1 METNIETADAS
12 PGSLHPVVT
21 RQSPRFIPMETPP
34 DEHRE
39 RHERDPLRTKWWYDT
54 WRPLTVDE
62 QFKTEPPGQ
71 RYVAVETYADKNPNN
86 YRHIEP
92 EMCLL
97 FTDQAEYYVVCRD
110 CRSVYGSMQWSGGTR
125 NPNWRQDSEDDRQLH
140 QRTKG
145 WCQFCD
151 PIFGNGGWSLR

>member
-1 METNIETADAS
+1 MNTETTDQLPAPAPAHSSD
-12 PGSLHPVVT
+12 GLHVK
-21 RQSPRFIPMETPP
+21 PRFIPC
-34 DEHRE
+34 DEMPKQERSRE
-39 RHERDPLRTKWWYDT
+39 TKWWYDT
-54 WRPLTVDE
+54 WRPVDDGKE
-62 QFKTEPPGQ
+62 SSFPGQ
-71 RYVAVETYADKNPNN
+71 RYVVVETYADKNPNN